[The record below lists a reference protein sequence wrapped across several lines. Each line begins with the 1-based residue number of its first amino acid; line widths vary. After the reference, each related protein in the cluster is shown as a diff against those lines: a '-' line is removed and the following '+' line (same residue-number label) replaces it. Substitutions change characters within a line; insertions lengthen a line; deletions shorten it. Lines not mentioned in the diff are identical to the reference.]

1 MVKQKEIKSCGL
13 CEKPL
18 KGRSDKKFCDDYC
31 RAAYN
36 NELKSASNNYIRNVN
51 NALGK
56 NRRILENLLRDGE
69 QMAKTNQDKL
79 LSAGFQFRYI
89 THTYTNQ
96 KGKLYHFCYEYG
108 YLSLENNW
116 FLIVKRNEE

>member
-1 MVKQKEIKSCGL
+1 MLKMKEDRACLL
-13 CEKPL
+13 CSKTL
-18 KGRSDKKFCDDYC
+18 RGRSDKKFCDDYC

-56 NRRILENLLRDGE
+56 KRRILENLLPDGE
-69 QMAKTNQDKL
+69 QMTKTNQDKL
-79 LSAGFQFRYI
+79 LSLGFQFRYI

-96 KGKLYHFCYEYG
+96 KGNVYHFCYEYG